1 MKDPI
6 KTRPDYHLVSW
17 YNDTVH
23 TFRNLTDYGIIMC
36 NSVLRRKKLWKFYEK
51 NYIDV
56 LIPSY
61 RNDFPDINNLVNLIR
76 GIDNIDTRYDK
87 GPSIRGNINKRNFSI
102 DSEML
107 EEFPG
112 WKPYTS
118 YALHLHDRT
127 ILNTELEKVMEPFI
141 NRYKIDKT
149 INIVD
154 KEVWD
159 FVKDTQ
165 YSYMFA
171 YLLHSDPTDPHFKDI
186 QVTEITR
193 KTILMGGNTAEDK
206 ISVLDA
212 TNSPLGEKYGI
223 EIKEL
228 TM

>member
-6 KTRPDYHLVSW
+6 KTKPYYHLVSW

-23 TFRNLTDYGIIMC
+23 TFRNLTEYGIIMC
-36 NSVLRRKKLWKFYEK
+36 ESVLRKKKLWKLYEK
-51 NYIDV
+51 SYIDV

-76 GIDNIDTRYDK
+76 GVDDIDTRYDD
-87 GPSIRGNINKRNFSI
+87 GHRVHGNICKRNFSI

-107 EEFPG
+107 VVEFPG
-112 WKPYTS
+112 WRPDVCYTLR
-118 YALHLHDRT
+118 LHNRT
-127 ILNTELEKVMEPFI
+127 ILNTELEKVMEPFV
-141 NRYKIDKT
+141 NRYNIDKT

-165 YSYMFA
+165 YAYMFA

-193 KTILMGGNTAEDK
+193 KTMLMGGNSAEDK
-206 ISVLDA
+206 IQVLDA
-212 TNSPLGEKYGI
+212 TKSLPGEKYGI
-223 EIKEL
+223 EIKE
-228 TM
+228 